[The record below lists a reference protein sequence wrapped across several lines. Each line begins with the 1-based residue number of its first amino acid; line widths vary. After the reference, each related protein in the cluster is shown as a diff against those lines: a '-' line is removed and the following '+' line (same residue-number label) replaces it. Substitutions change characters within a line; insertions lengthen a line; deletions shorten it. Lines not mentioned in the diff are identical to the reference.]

1 MIVFLRHGK
10 RRTFGRW
17 SFAQKL
23 TPDRVCAPILSGTY
37 RIMLLA
43 ACLNVPAC
51 SWLPRPV
58 TFHDPLTA
66 HEHVVLGE
74 TYLKQGALEPATHEF
89 EAAVKREPHHVPA
102 LLLLGNLAFQRQ
114 SWDQAESFYRRALQ
128 HDPDHAAAANN
139 LAMVYLTRGE
149 RFDEV
154 ERLARHAL
162 QQGTNLTPY
171 IYETIATLYVKQG
184 RFAEAQAAAEEAEAS
199 MDPSNKPLQ
208 DRLAELR
215 HEIASHSSS
224 MPAQH

>member
-1 MIVFLRHGK
+1 MHGE
-10 RRTFGRW
+10 RRTFGRL
-17 SFAQKL
+17 SFARKL
-23 TPDRVCAPILSGTY
+23 TPDRVYSIGRILQGTY
-37 RIMLLA
+37 RIILLS
-43 ACLNVPAC
+43 ACLVVPAC

-74 TYLKQGALEPATHEF
+74 TYLKQGHLEPATHEF
-89 EAAVKREPHHVPA
+89 EAAVKQEPDHVPA
-102 LLLLGNLAFQRQ
+102 LVALGNLAFQSQ

-128 HDPDHAAAANN
+128 LHPDHAAASNN

-162 QQGTNLTPY
+162 KQDTNLTPY

-184 RFAEAQAAAEEAEAS
+184 RLAEAQAAAEEAEAS
-199 MDPSNKPLQ
+199 MVPLNKPLQ

-215 HEIASHSSS
+215 HEIASHSSLT
-224 MPAQH
+224 PAQH